1 MGTGSAKEDLAGHLS
16 TISQI
21 SEGKTNSNTDKKV
34 FGADEDKS
42 TEGFERGAEVCAAQS
57 TADNN
62 SQMSF
67 STSTRQRNFDLG
79 VGNIF
84 FV

>member
-1 MGTGSAKEDLAGHLS
+1 
-16 TISQI
+16 
-21 SEGKTNSNTDKKV
+21 
-34 FGADEDKS
+34 
-42 TEGFERGAEVCAAQS
+42 VCAAQS

-67 STSTRQRNFDLG
+67 SASTRQRNFDLG